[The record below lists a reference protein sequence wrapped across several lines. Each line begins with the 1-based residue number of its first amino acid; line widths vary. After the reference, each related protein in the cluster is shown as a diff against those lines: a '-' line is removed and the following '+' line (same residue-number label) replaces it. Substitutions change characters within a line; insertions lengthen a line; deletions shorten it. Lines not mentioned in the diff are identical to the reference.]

1 MDYRVAKTGDDK
13 SLMKLLAFRGPV
25 TVAID
30 ASAKEFQF
38 YKSGIFSGKSEC
50 GRTLDHAVLLVGY
63 GERNGKKYWRIK
75 NQWGPD
81 WGQNGYMDISRD
93 ISNHCGISTLG
104 VVPIIE

>member
-1 MDYRVAKTGDDK
+1 M

-30 ASAKEFQF
+30 AHAKEFQL
-38 YKSGIFSGKSEC
+38 YRSGIYSGSNRSVC
-50 GRTLDHAVLLVGY
+50 GRKLDHAVLLVGY

-75 NQWGPD
+75 NQWGSE

-93 ISNHCGISTLG
+93 IPNNCGISTLA
-104 VVPIIE
+104 VVPVIE